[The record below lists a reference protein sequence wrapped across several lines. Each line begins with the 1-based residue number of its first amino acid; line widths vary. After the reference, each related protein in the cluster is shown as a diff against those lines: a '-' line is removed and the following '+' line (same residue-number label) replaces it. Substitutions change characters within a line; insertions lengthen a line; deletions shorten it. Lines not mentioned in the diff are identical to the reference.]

1 MRFDAQHGIYIQ
13 IPFSISVAKQLFIT
27 FAMLHSVTNHT
38 VRCILLVN
46 GNTCLVNITLTIF

>member
-13 IPFSISVAKQLFIT
+13 IPLSISVVRQLLIT
-27 FAMLHSVTNHT
+27 FAMLHSVTNNT

-46 GNTCLVNITLTIF
+46 GNTSLDNITLTIF